1 MPSLQNSIVPLVERY
16 KAVPTIADAFKLGEP
31 AIATLANQEG
41 MEKIQAMLCLQFSKF
56 AADLHVKD
64 TLTEGDID
72 FIVEQLTTEPDY
84 KWLKLA
90 DIAILMK
97 RIRMNK
103 YGKLYQ
109 SMNTGTFFECLD
121 KYCAERNG
129 EIENIRAQEA
139 QEFRRDV
146 RGEVKLPYF
155 INAEGKIEWTDEEKK
170 RRAEEQ
176 RRKDELE
183 AETRRKREVAQQLQ
197 EQLLTNIKTTEQ

>member
-1 MPSLQNSIVPLVERY
+1 MPSLQNSIIPLVERY

-72 FIVEQLTTEPDY
+72 FIVEQLTTEHDY

-155 INAEGKIEWTDEEKK
+155 INAEGKIEWT
-170 RRAEEQ
+170 EEQ

-183 AETRRKREVAQQLQ
+183 AETMRKREVAQQLR
-197 EQLLTNIKTTEQ
+197 EQLLTNIKTTEHEQF

>member
-1 MPSLQNSIVPLVERY
+1 MPLVERY
-16 KAVPTIADAFKLGEP
+16 KAVPTIADAFRLGEP
-31 AIATLANQEG
+31 AIATLTNQEG
-41 MEKIQAMLCLQFSKF
+41 MERTQAALCLQFSRF

-121 KYCAERNG
+121 KYCIERNH

-139 QEFRRDV
+139 QDYRKEV
-146 RGEVKLPYF
+146 RGEIKLPYF
-155 INAEGKIEWTDEEKK
+155 INEAGQIEWTEEEKK
-170 RRAEEQ
+170 RQAEEQ

-183 AETRRKREVAQQLQ
+183 AETKRKREVARMWDAD
-197 EQLLTNIKTTEQ
+197 